1 MENFSESVCYYV
13 TRSIVTLKLMERTMV
28 CLKINDVGDDSFRM
42 DFESFF
48 SGHIISSQEYACLVS
63 IEELYYIIAYNYSS
77 VSEGVIDLNFDIRKY
92 ENKDEALNDFNSLK
106 NI

>member
-1 MENFSESVCYYV
+1 MSDFCESVCYYI
-13 TRSIVTLKLMERTMV
+13 TRSIVTLKSMERTMI
-28 CLKINDVGDDSFRM
+28 CLKINDVGDDTFRM

-77 VSEGVIDLNFDIRKY
+77 VSEGVIDLNFDISKC
-92 ENKDEALNDFNSLK
+92 ENKDEALNDFNSLQ

>member
-1 MENFSESVCYYV
+1 M
-13 TRSIVTLKLMERTMV
+13 I
-28 CLKINDVGDDSFRM
+28 CLHINDVGDDTFRM

-63 IEELYYIIAYNYSS
+63 IDDLYYLIAYNYSS
-77 VSEGVIDLNFDIRKY
+77 VSEGVVDLNFDIRKY
-92 ENKDEALNDFNSLK
+92 TDKNEALNDFNSLK

>member
-1 MENFSESVCYYV
+1 MSDLCESVCYYV
-13 TRSIVTLKLMERTMV
+13 TRSIVTLKSMDRTMI
-28 CLKINDVGDDSFRM
+28 CLKINDVGDDTFRM

-63 IEELYYIIAYNYSS
+63 IDELYYLIAYNYSS
-77 VSEGVIDLNFDIRKY
+77 VSDGVIDLNFDIRKY
-92 ENKDEALNDFNSLK
+92 SYRNEALNDFNSLE

>member
-1 MENFSESVCYYV
+1 MSDFCESVCYYI
-13 TRSIVTLKLMERTMV
+13 TRSIVTLKSTERTMI
-28 CLKINDVGDDSFRM
+28 CLKINDVGDDTFRM

-63 IEELYYIIAYNYSS
+63 IDELYYLIAYNYSS
-77 VSEGVIDLNFDIRKY
+77 VSDGVIDLNFDIRKY
-92 ENKDEALNDFNSLK
+92 SDRNEALNDFNSLE

>member
-1 MENFSESVCYYV
+1 MSDFCESVCYYI
-13 TRSIVTLKLMERTMV
+13 TRSIVTLKSMERTMI
-28 CLKINDVGDDSFRM
+28 CLKINDVGDDTFRM

-63 IEELYYIIAYNYSS
+63 IDELYYLIAYNYSS
-77 VSEGVIDLNFDIRKY
+77 VSDGVIDLNFDIRKY
-92 ENKDEALNDFNSLK
+92 SDRNEALNDFNSLE